1 MKAGDGLKN
10 ESVGGHQTVWAR
22 VMLPA
27 VCLILGFGIT
37 LQIRS
42 VRRTQSA
49 VAGADLTRAEELQNQ
64 LSAQKSKNDELT
76 NEIAGLQKKIAG
88 SSAAGAQLTQAEM
101 MAGLVDVRG
110 PGLTVTMR
118 DSALTPPAGQNA
130 SAFVIH
136 DSDILS
142 VLNEL
147 RDAGAEALSIND
159 ERILSTS
166 EVRCAGNTLS
176 VNNNRYA
183 APFVIRAIGDKD
195 KLRSALLMKGGVVDV
210 LSQWGIGVD
219 IAPGDSILVK
229 AYAGIPDYKYAK
241 PANGGS

>member
-1 MKAGDGLKN
+1 MQLKK
-10 ESVGGHQTVWAR
+10 EEREASPALWAR
-22 VMLPA
+22 VMIPA

-42 VRRTQSA
+42 VRHAQSA
-49 VAGADLTRAEELQNQ
+49 SSGADLTRAEELQKQ
-64 LSAQKSKNDELT
+64 LSAQKSRNDELA
-76 NEIAGLQKKIAG
+76 NEISGLQKKLAG

-118 DSALTPPAGQNA
+118 DSTAPPQPGQSA

-136 DSDILS
+136 DSDILN

-159 ERILSTS
+159 ERILATS

-176 VNNNRYA
+176 TNNNRYS
-183 APFVIRAIGDKD
+183 APFVIRAVGDKD
-195 KLRSALLMKGGVVDV
+195 KLRAALLMKGGVADV
-210 LSQWGIGVD
+210 LSQWGIVVD
-219 IAPGDSILVK
+219 AVPGDNILVK

-241 PANGGS
+241 AAEGGS